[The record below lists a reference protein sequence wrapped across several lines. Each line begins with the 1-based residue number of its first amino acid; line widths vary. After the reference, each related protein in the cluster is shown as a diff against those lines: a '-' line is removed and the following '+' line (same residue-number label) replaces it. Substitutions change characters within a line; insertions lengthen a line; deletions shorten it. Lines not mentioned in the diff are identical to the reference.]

1 MTAFLTSCSSIPV
14 GPTLPFTCGDLK
26 TDTLGQVW
34 AQFQKAWQSP
44 RVSAFIDRLAEDP
57 NIVSR
62 LHQWEEVGAA

>member
-1 MTAFLTSCSSIPV
+1 MTTTASLTQALRDFACAR
-14 GPTLPFTCGDLK
+14 D
-26 TDTLGQVW
+26 W